1 MADAKS
7 GGTDIVDML
16 LGIEPGS
23 ALAALRAE
31 RPEVLRHTRQSYEA
45 LFEPASTG
53 GLSRLDRGAAA
64 LRVARLNE
72 DAPLATHFRHYLAGI
87 TDGDAFIDAVER
99 FPEMVSTK
107 RLEAI
112 LLHVDRVTRTPAM
125 ATPAHLAELQ
135 SAGLAPTDIVT
146 LSQLIAF
153 VTYLTRAVA
162 GLRLLG
168 SAA

>member
-7 GGTDIVDML
+7 GTADIVDTL
-16 LGIEPGS
+16 LGIKPGS
-23 ALAALRAE
+23 ALAELRAQ
-31 RPEVLRHTRQSYEA
+31 RPEVLRHTQQSYQA
-45 LFEPASTG
+45 LFEPADAG

-64 LRVARLNE
+64 LRVARLGE
-72 DAPLATHFRHYLAGI
+72 DAPLAAHFRHYLAGI

-99 FPEMVSTK
+99 FPEMVSTQ

-112 LLHVDRVTRTPAM
+112 LLHVDRLTRAPGT
-125 ATPAHLAELQ
+125 ATPAHLRELQ
-135 SAGLAPTDIVT
+135 AAGLAPTDIVT
-146 LSQLIAF
+146 LSQLVAF
-153 VTYLTRAVA
+153 VTYLTRALA